1 VLRAAEPTFS
11 SNGLARCSGVVSLLA
26 VGVASGW
33 RKRRGP
39 LCAVRDCEPL
49 LEWLK
54 EMPATEGL
62 DGLRIGQ
69 STYEAGG
76 LGVFAA
82 KDFAAGELVCRVPTE
97 ALLISDTKAEDA
109 AETLAQQYLQERCR
123 SSSRFSAYWQSLPQD
138 EDLAPLHPFQWP
150 KDLQC
155 PEYVTQLLKGSLSAR
170 LVFDA
175 RLGQV
180 APITSSEMLKALAL
194 VDSRSFNITDENGE
208 VLRALVP
215 FIDLFNTFVPLASS
229 DNCTWNCWFRGSLQ
243 GGATLHTEC
252 AITAGTELVHCYGDF
267 SSAELWA
274 TYGFLPS
281 ETMES
286 PHEAPVISLPLE
298 CSSLAPSV
306 KLQLEKM
313 LKPRHW
319 LDEDTLIFE
328 IPWDIEEDGL
338 LYPTLELMA
347 SGAEDATL
355 RQRLEVALESNHA
368 AEQDL
373 LQPPAGPHRH
383 FQVKLQHAA
392 VQLLRN
398 ERPLLEDEL
407 ARVAG

>member
-1 VLRAAEPTFS
+1 
-11 SNGLARCSGVVSLLA
+11 VVSLLA
-26 VGVASGW
+26 VGVGASGR

-170 LVFDA
+170 RVFDE
-175 RLGQV
+175 RLRQV
-180 APITSSEMLKALAL
+180 TPTTSSEMLKALSL

-229 DNCTWNCWFRGSLQ
+229 GNCTWNCWFRGSLQ
-243 GGATLHTEC
+243 E
-252 AITAGTELVHCYGDF
+252 GTELVHCYGDF
-267 SSAELWA
+267 SSSELWA
-274 TYGFLPS
+274 TYGFLPL

-298 CSSLAPSV
+298 CSNQAPSV
-306 KLQLEKM
+306 KLQLQKM
-313 LKPRHW
+313 LQPRHW

-328 IPWDIEEDGL
+328 IPWDVEDGL

-355 RQRLEVALESNHA
+355 RQRLEVALQSNHA

-373 LQPPAGPHRH
+373 LQPPEGPHRH